1 MKVSTSFAAGAWY
14 YFTLQAKDIDIDTD
28 ACDAIKTFQ
37 ASVRNRIDGTSR
49 VEFCRLKKSLNNEG
63 NFYSASSIFLI
74 HIAYINNML
83 MVSGYRV

>member
-49 VEFCRLKKSLNNEG
+49 VEFCRLKKSLNNEVG
-63 NFYSASSIFLI
+63 QKLE
-74 HIAYINNML
+74 H
-83 MVSGYRV
+83 